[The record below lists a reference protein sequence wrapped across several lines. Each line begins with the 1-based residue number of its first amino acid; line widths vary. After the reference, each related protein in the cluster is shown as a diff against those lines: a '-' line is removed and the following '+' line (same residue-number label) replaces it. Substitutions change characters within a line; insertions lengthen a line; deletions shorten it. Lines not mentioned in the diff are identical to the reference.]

1 MKPRAWP
8 VFKPHNS
15 DLIASPPSGWHSGNK
30 KDELGYKPFFRKPR
44 MDEIE
49 CNSALKIAF
58 DR

>member
-1 MKPRAWP
+1 MEPRAWP
-8 VFKPHNS
+8 VFKPHHS

-49 CNSALKIAF
+49 
-58 DR
+58 